1 MDTLWTYNGQGG
13 VQGPGVYDDAEAS
26 YSDSQYKIT
35 ITNYLYSKDGILGNQ
50 DWVSPYSTDPNGR
63 TDCVGRVSF
72 NVETVPHPV
81 PEPSTML
88 LLGSGLVG
96 LAGFR
101 RKINNRRQ

>member
-1 MDTLWTYNGQGG
+1 MDRAAYRGQAFLMMRKLHI
-13 VQGPGVYDDAEAS
+13 VTRNIKLLLQIICTVKMVYWDIRIGS
-26 YSDSQYKIT
+26 VR
-35 ITNYLYSKDGILGNQ
+35 ILQILTAGL
-50 DWVSPYSTDPNGR
+50 
-63 TDCVGRVSF
+63 DCVGRVSF